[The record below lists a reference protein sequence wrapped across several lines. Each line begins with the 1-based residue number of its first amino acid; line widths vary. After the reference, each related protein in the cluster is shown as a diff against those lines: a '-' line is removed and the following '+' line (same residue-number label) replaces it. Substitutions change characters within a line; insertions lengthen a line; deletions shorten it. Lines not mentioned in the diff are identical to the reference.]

1 MYKLKKFPENNTILK
16 SMENKAAKQAVEAVT
31 SDVLKY
37 TQPGIRKYAFLD
49 Q

>member
-1 MYKLKKFPENNTILK
+1 
-16 SMENKAAKQAVEAVT
+16 MENKAAKQAVEAVT

-49 Q
+49 QRLLLHSLQNAR